1 MFEYIGAELI
11 LIGVSLLFSI
21 ISLVVA
27 VVAIGKYRNIYRLY
41 DGFMR
46 GRDAES
52 LEDLILDE
60 KKRIEILENADITNR
75 EVMRTMNRNIRASF
89 QKAGVVRYDA
99 FEGMGG
105 KMSFAAALL
114 DYTNTGIILNCM
126 HGIAGSFLYINEVE
140 AGATDVQLGAEEKGA
155 LERALGYVKD

>member
-1 MFEYIGAELI
+1 MIELLSPELI
-11 LIGVSLLFSI
+11 LIGVAVLVSLISMI
-21 ISLVVA
+21 IAL
-27 VVAIGKYRNIYRLY
+27 VAIGKYKGIYRQY
-41 DGFMR
+41 DAFMR

-52 LEDLILDE
+52 LEDLILEE
-60 KKRIEILENADITNR
+60 KSRIELLEQADITNR

-126 HGIAGSFLYINEVE
+126 HGTAGCFLYIKEVE
-140 AGATDVQLGAEEKGA
+140 AGATDVQLGAEDKGA